1 MLEGRGFSRAANK
14 RDQPA
19 EYELCGEIHVEL
31 HLGVTIMARILVVD
45 DSAVDRKL
53 AGGLLQKNPDW
64 QVFYANDGKQAL
76 QEIELHLPDLVLTDL
91 QMPEMNGLELVTKV
105 REEFPMVPII
115 LMTAKGSEEIA
126 VQALQ
131 HGAAYYVPKK
141 MLSQELAEVV
151 ERTLHTAKESRSQS
165 RLLRRMIRS
174 DTTFELENDLTLI
187 PSVVGY
193 LQDIVTQM
201 RTCEETDRLRV
212 GVALEEAL
220 LNAYYHG
227 NLEVSSELREQDH
240 SSYYNLAQERSQM
253 EPYRARRI
261 TVEASVTPTE
271 SRYVIRDE
279 GPGFNPA
286 DLPDP
291 TDPANIERPC
301 GRGLLLMQTFMDAV
315 KYNPIGNEV
324 TMIKRRAEKAAPA
337 GREM

>member
-1 MLEGRGFSRAANK
+1 
-14 RDQPA
+14 
-19 EYELCGEIHVEL
+19 
-31 HLGVTIMARILVVD
+31 MARILVVD

-53 AGGLLQKNPDW
+53 AGGLLSKNPDW
-64 QVFYANDGKQAL
+64 QVYYAHDGAEAL

-91 QMPEMNGLELVTKV
+91 QMPQMNGLELVTKV
-105 REEFPMVPII
+105 REEYPLVPII

-131 HGAAYYVPKK
+131 RGAAYYVPKK
-141 MLSQELAEVV
+141 MLSQELREVV

-174 DTTFELENDLTLI
+174 ETTFELENDLSLI
-187 PSVVGY
+187 PSTVSY

-227 NLEVSSELREQDH
+227 NLEVSSDLREQDH
-240 SSYYNLAQERSQM
+240 SAYYNLAQERTQQT
-253 EPYRARRI
+253 PYRERRI
-261 TVEASVTPTE
+261 TVHATVTPTE
-271 SRYVIRDE
+271 SKYIIRDE

-301 GRGLLLMQTFMDAV
+301 GRGLLLMQTFMDSV
-315 KYNPIGNEV
+315 KYNAVGNEV
-324 TMIKRRAEKAAPA
+324 TMIKRRALKPSAS
-337 GREM
+337 

>member
-1 MLEGRGFSRAANK
+1 
-14 RDQPA
+14 
-19 EYELCGEIHVEL
+19 
-31 HLGVTIMARILVVD
+31 MARILVVD

-64 QVFYANDGKQAL
+64 QVYYAHDGAQAL

-91 QMPEMNGLELVTKV
+91 QMPQMNGLELVTKV
-105 REEFPMVPII
+105 REEYPMVPII

-131 HGAAYYVPKK
+131 NGAAYYVPKK
-141 MLSQELAEVV
+141 MLSQELQEVV
-151 ERTLHTAKESRSQS
+151 DRTLHTAKESRSQS
-165 RLLRRMIRS
+165 RLLRRMTKS
-174 DTTFELENDLTLI
+174 ETTFELENDLSLI
-187 PSVVGY
+187 PSIVSY
-193 LQDIVTQM
+193 LQDVVTQM

-227 NLEVSSELREQDH
+227 NLEVSSDLREQDH
-240 SSYYNLAQERSQM
+240 TAYYNLAQERTQQD
-253 EPYRARRI
+253 PYRNRRI
-261 TVEASVTPTE
+261 TVEARVTPTE
-271 SRYVIRDE
+271 SQYVIRDE

-301 GRGLLLMQTFMDAV
+301 GRGLLLMQTFMDSV
-315 KYNPIGNEV
+315 KYNTVGNEV
-324 TMIKRRAEKAAPA
+324 TMVKRRARKPPA
-337 GREM
+337 G

>member
-1 MLEGRGFSRAANK
+1 
-14 RDQPA
+14 
-19 EYELCGEIHVEL
+19 
-31 HLGVTIMARILVVD
+31 MARILVVD

-53 AGGLLQKNPDW
+53 AGGLLQKNPEW
-64 QVFYANDGKQAL
+64 QVYYASDGAAAL

-91 QMPEMNGLELVTKV
+91 QMPQMNGLELVTKV
-105 REEFPMVPII
+105 REDYPMVPII

-131 HGAAYYVPKK
+131 RGAAYYVPEK
-141 MLSQELAEVV
+141 MLSQELRDVV
-151 ERTLHTAKESRSQS
+151 ERTMHTAKESHSQS
-165 RLLRRMIRS
+165 RLMRRMIHS
-174 DTTFELENDLTLI
+174 ETMFELENDLSLI

-227 NLEVSSELREQDH
+227 NLEVSSELREHDH
-240 SSYYNLAQERSQM
+240 SAYYNLAQERSQQD
-253 EPYRARRI
+253 PYRNRRI
-261 TVEASVTPTE
+261 TVQASVTPTE
-271 SRYVIRDE
+271 SRYTIRDE

-315 KYNPIGNEV
+315 KYNPTGNEV
-324 TMIKRRAEKAAPA
+324 TMIKRRSKKPAPVP
-337 GREM
+337 REIG

>member
-1 MLEGRGFSRAANK
+1 
-14 RDQPA
+14 
-19 EYELCGEIHVEL
+19 
-31 HLGVTIMARILVVD
+31 MARILVVD

-53 AGGLLQKNPDW
+53 AGGLLSKNPDW
-64 QVFYANDGKQAL
+64 QVYYAHDGAMAL
-76 QEIELHLPDLVLTDL
+76 NEIELHLPDLVLTDL
-91 QMPEMNGLELVTKV
+91 QMPQMNGLELVTKV
-105 REEFPMVPII
+105 REEYPLVPII

-131 HGAAYYVPKK
+131 RGASYYVPKK
-141 MLSQELAEVV
+141 MLSQELQEVV

-165 RLLRRMIRS
+165 RLLRRMVKS
-174 DTTFELENDLTLI
+174 ETTFELENDLSLI
-187 PSVVGY
+187 PSIVSY

-227 NLEVSSELREQDH
+227 NLEVSSDLREQDH
-240 SSYYNLAQERSQM
+240 SAYYNLAQERTQQ
-253 EPYRARRI
+253 EPYRDRRI
-261 TVEASVTPTE
+261 TVQASVSPTE

-279 GPGFNPA
+279 GPGFNPK

-301 GRGLLLMQTFMDAV
+301 GRGLLLMQTFMDSV
-315 KYNPIGNEV
+315 NYNTTGNEV
-324 TMIKRRAEKAAPA
+324 TMVKRRALKPA
-337 GREM
+337 GG

>member
-1 MLEGRGFSRAANK
+1 
-14 RDQPA
+14 
-19 EYELCGEIHVEL
+19 
-31 HLGVTIMARILVVD
+31 MARILVVD

-64 QVFYANDGKQAL
+64 QVYYASDGSEAL
-76 QEIELHLPDLVLTDL
+76 NEIELHLPDLVLTDL
-91 QMPEMNGLELVTKV
+91 QMPEMNGLELVRKV
-105 REEFPMVPII
+105 CAEYPMIPII

-131 HGAAYYVPKK
+131 QGAAYYVPKK
-141 MLSQELAEVV
+141 KLSHELQDVV
-151 ERTLHTAKESRSQS
+151 ERTLQTARESRSQS
-165 RLLRRMIRS
+165 RLLRRMVRS
-174 DTTFELENDLTLI
+174 ETTFELENDLSLI

-193 LQDIVTQM
+193 LQDIVNQM

-240 SSYYNLAQERSQM
+240 FAYYTLAEERSQQ
-253 EPYRARRI
+253 EPYRHRRI
-261 TVEASVTPTE
+261 TVEASVTPSE

-279 GPGFNPA
+279 GPGFNP
-286 DLPDP
+286 DELPDP

-315 KYNPIGNEV
+315 KYNPAGNEV
-324 TMIKRRAEKAAPA
+324 TMIKRRAEKSVPQP
-337 GREM
+337 RDLR

>member
-1 MLEGRGFSRAANK
+1 MLK
-14 RDQPA
+14 T
-19 EYELCGEIHVEL
+19 CGDSSAVL
-31 HLGVTIMARILVVD
+31 LLGGINMARILVVD

-64 QVFYANDGKQAL
+64 QVYYANDGAEAL
-76 QEIELHLPDLVLTDL
+76 HEIELHLPDLVLTDL
-91 QMPEMNGLELVTKV
+91 QMPHMNGLELVRKV
-105 REEFPMVPII
+105 RQDYPMTPII

-126 VQALQ
+126 VEALKQ
-131 HGAAYYVPKK
+131 GAAYYVPKK

-174 DTTFELENDLTLI
+174 ETTFELENDLALI

-227 NLEVSSELREQDH
+227 NLEVSSDLREQDH
-240 SSYYNLAQERSQM
+240 SSYYNLAQERTQQ
-253 EPYRARRI
+253 EPYRNRRI

-315 KYNPIGNEV
+315 DYNPAGNEV
-324 TMIKRRAEKAAPA
+324 TMVKRRAERSAP
-337 GREM
+337 RERG

>member
-1 MLEGRGFSRAANK
+1 M
-14 RDQPA
+14 
-19 EYELCGEIHVEL
+19 
-31 HLGVTIMARILVVD
+31 TRILVVD

-64 QVFYANDGKQAL
+64 QVYYANDGAQAL
-76 QEIELHLPDLVLTDL
+76 HEIELHLPDLVLTDL
-91 QMPEMNGLELVTKV
+91 QMPRMNGLQLVTKV
-105 REEFPMVPII
+105 RAEYPMVPII

-131 HGAAYYVPKK
+131 CGAAYYVPKK
-141 MLSQELAEVV
+141 MLSQELRDVV

-165 RLLRRMIRS
+165 RLHRRMVRNESI
-174 DTTFELENDLTLI
+174 FELENDLALI

-193 LQDIVTQM
+193 LQEIVTQM

-227 NLEVSSELREQDH
+227 NLEISSELREQDH
-240 SSYYNLAQERSQM
+240 SAYYNLAQERSQLQ
-253 EPYRARRI
+253 PYRERRI
-261 TVEASVTPTE
+261 TVEARVTPTE
-271 SRYVIRDE
+271 STYVIRDE

-286 DLPDP
+286 ELPDP

-315 KYNPIGNEV
+315 SYNPTGNEV
-324 TMIKRRAEKAAPA
+324 TMIKRRAEKAAP
-337 GREM
+337 REPG